1 MTKLLGKLNVLKA
14 WQWLTLVA
22 VFAGAAGGVYVVHST
37 INAADGGGLGEN
49 QSLVPVTRDD
59 LITSIWVN
67 GSVVFPSKES
77 LSFDTPGVLGNLM
90 VVEGQAVAAGQ
101 QLAALDRASI
111 ASLERAAAKA
121 RLDVATAEEALDTLT
136 AAPPQSDMDA
146 LQLDITSAQVGLDNA
161 HRSLSLA
168 EKEWQD
174 KIADAEDATELA
186 VKAYAG
192 LFYKWLG
199 IDNLPAYSDPDATLT
214 LLGVDL
220 DALFHPSLRHADI
233 NRGASAGGLP
243 RDDPDTPWSE
253 PTVYAWNNFSLY
265 EFQPSCD
272 DAPGRDT
279 VVCIHWE
286 LSESWNELEASR
298 DSLSAVETQAA
309 TALSNA
315 ENTVAKA
322 EDALRAADLA
332 REDSAQ
338 DPDPLQVAL
347 KEADLAIAELDL
359 EAALNALEGA
369 ALASP
374 LGGVVSEINVEPGQ
388 DVSRSTTI
396 MTVLDPTVVEV
407 DGVVDEIDVLSIR
420 VGATANVIM
429 DALPGQEMLGAVS
442 YIAPTPSNQQGIV
455 TYAVRIQVALPPGTA
470 VREGLTA
477 IAQLVVNS
485 EPNVLLAPIQ
495 AIRGSF
501 DRPTVLVSQDGVLVE
516 RPVTTGS
523 SDEFWVVVS
532 EGLAEGE
539 LVVMESVG
547 GFDFGPFGFGPGGG
561 FGGGRGSGAVLREG

>member
-22 VFAGAAGGVYVVHST
+22 VFAGAAGGAYVVHTT

-77 LSFDTPGVLGNLM
+77 LSFDTPGVLGDLM

-121 RLDVATAEEALDTLT
+121 RLDVATAQEALDALT
-136 AAPPQSDMDA
+136 AAPSQSDQDA
-146 LQLDITSAQVGLDNA
+146 LQLDIASAQVDLDNA

-174 KIADAEDATELA
+174 KIADAEDAAELA

-199 IDNLPAYSDPDATLT
+199 IDNLPAHSDPDTTLA

-253 PTVYAWNNFSLY
+253 PTVYAWNNFSLD

-272 DAPGRDT
+272 EAPGRDT
-279 VVCIHWE
+279 VVCIDWE

-315 ENTVAKA
+315 ENAVAKA

-332 REDSAQ
+332 KEDSNP
-338 DPDPLQVAL
+338 DPDLLQVAL

-359 EAALNALEGA
+359 EAALNALEGTS
-369 ALASP
+369 LASP
-374 LGGVVSEINVEPGQ
+374 LGGVVLEINVESGQ
-388 DVSRSTTI
+388 EVSRSTTI

-455 TYAVRIQVALPPGTA
+455 TYAVRIQVALPPGTI

-477 IAQLVVNS
+477 VAQLVVNS
-485 EPNVLLAPIQ
+485 EPNVLLVPIQ

-501 DRPTVLVSQDGVLVE
+501 DRPTALVSQEGVLVE

-532 EGLAEGE
+532 EGLSEGE

-561 FGGGRGSGAVLREG
+561 LGGGRGGATFQRGG